1 MAVIKELK
9 TSVTGVDMF
18 NAIRNSDSVTNAFKD
33 RIPEGTLTNLKD
45 VQAAMEAYPES
56 YNEFVQALINR
67 IGKTVVNSRMW
78 SNPLAQFKQTLE
90 LGQSVQEIQV
100 DLVKAAASDPKNENN
115 PFAKNIP
122 NMAVVYHNLDKQN
135 IYTVTI
141 NEDRIRTA
149 FVSWDA
155 LRQFNDAVVTQ
166 LFNSYY
172 YDDYLCIREVLHN
185 ACTEK
190 KGLLVSTPLVT
201 DESSGK
207 AFLGAVKLYAEKMG
221 FMSDK
226 YNAMHFNTFSQKNQL
241 VLFVTPDTKNV
252 LDVQVLAYV
261 FQAAM
266 ANIDMAVITVDELPY
281 GVSGM
286 LCDVEFLRIYNYTER
301 MTSQYNPKDLSMN
314 YFLNVRN
321 IYSSSILKNCV
332 IFADPA
338 RISTFQIKPTEGEIT
353 GTTGGSLAFTTTIE
367 YTPGIVFK
375 DCVPT
380 YSVAPEKSG
389 VTIDADSGL
398 LTIDPAA
405 ASAGESYTVTAT
417 SSLDP
422 GVTSVATVT
431 IK

>member
-1 MAVIKELK
+1 MAVIKTLK
-9 TSVTGVDMF
+9 QGVTGLDMF
-18 NAIRNSDSVTNAFKD
+18 NAVRNSDEVSSIFKD
-33 RIPEGTLTNLKD
+33 RIPEGTLTNIKD
-45 VQAAMEAYPES
+45 IQAAMAEYQNQ
-56 YNEFVQALINR
+56 YNEFITALINR
-67 IGKTVVNSRMW
+67 IGKTIVNSRMW
-78 SNPLAQFKQTLE
+78 SNPLAQFKQQLE
-90 LGQSVQEIQV
+90 LGQTVQEIQV
-100 DLVKAAASDPKNENN
+100 DLIKAEASDPKNENN
-115 PFAKNIP
+115 PFAKKIP
-122 NMAVVYHNLDKQN
+122 KAAVVYHNLDKQMT
-135 IYTVTI
+135 YTVTV

-155 LRQFNDAVVTQ
+155 LRSFNDAIVTQ

-185 ACTEK
+185 ACLEK
-190 KGLLVSTPLVT
+190 KGLMVPTPLVT
-201 DESSGK
+201 DEASGK
-207 AFLGAVKLYAEKMG
+207 AFLGNVKLYAEKMG

-226 YNAMHFNTFSQKNQL
+226 YNAMHWNTFSQKNQL

-281 GVSGM
+281 GVSGI
-286 LCDVEFLRIYNYTER
+286 LADTEFLKIYSYLER
-301 MTSQYNPKDLSMN
+301 MTSQYNPKDLSIN

-321 IYSSSILKNCV
+321 IYSQSILRNCV

-338 RISTFQIKPTEGEIT
+338 RVSTFEIKPTEGQIT
-353 GTTGGSLAFTTTIE
+353 GTSGGSIEFTTTID

-375 DCVPT
+375 DCVPV
-380 YSVAPEKSG
+380 YSVAPTKAG
-389 VTIDADSGL
+389 VSIDADSGL
-398 LTIDPAA
+398 LSFDPAA
-405 ASAGESYTVTAT
+405 ASTGETYTVTAT

-422 GVTSVATVT
+422 GVTQTATVT